1 MAFSVGIDLG
11 TTNTVVSTARRG
23 VNGTIEVTTEKI
35 PQIGEDGYSLE
46 SDTLIPSVL
55 YVNEGEHNVGKI
67 AKAMKGQNTSRVI
80 SNSKNFM
87 GLSEYYWTIDEKE
100 YSPELVASYF
110 LSAARKYLL
119 DNYNKEEQLKTAVIT
134 VPASFNIDQRNAT
147 KMAAKLAGFDGD
159 ITLISEPTAAILDFI
174 NEQSKLADEDKYLDF
189 SDYKNVVVFDLGG
202 GTCDV
207 AVLRIKIR
215 SREIYVEEVSVS
227 PHTLLGGTDF
237 DAYAVD
243 GILKDFSTENNLD
256 LTAELSKEALK
267 ELKEK
272 LLVAMEKTKIYFV
285 SRYFAKKNQN
295 ENEEID
301 LESIQFTIQIP
312 QAIKDKP
319 FKYTLIMKKYDKYI
333 KTLLESSSEK
343 NVISPI
349 EDALNSCNIDKEQ
362 IDYVFCV
369 GGMTKY
375 PKVVQTVS
383 EYFGKEPVRFI
394 DNMESVARGAAI
406 YHHYDIKEIINEN
419 SDDQK
424 LIDII
429 PTLPQTVF
437 LNIKNNFPKAL
448 IEAKTKANTPVIYED
463 LIEISSQVGL
473 VLELYTGK
481 SQFDPNIQRLND
493 VKINFPYGVE
503 LGSKISLKLEY
514 TQKGILNFEAWIK
527 DHPEINTKITLE
539 GTQMGDSEINEFKE
553 KYEIDKVKGVY

>member
-23 VNGTIEVTTEKI
+23 VNGSIEVITEKI

-46 SDTLIPSVL
+46 TDTLIPSVL
-55 YVNEGEHNVGKI
+55 YVNDGEHNVGKI

-87 GLSEYYWTIDEKE
+87 GLSDYYWKIDQKE

-189 SDYKNVVVFDLGG
+189 SDYKSVLVFDLGG

-207 AVLRIKIR
+207 AVLRIKIQG
-215 SREIYVEEVSVS
+215 REIYVEEVSVS

-237 DAYAVD
+237 DAYAVE
-243 GILKDFSTENNLD
+243 GVIKDFSKENNIN
-256 LTAELSKEALK
+256 LTSEISNEALK
-267 ELKEK
+267 ELKDK
-272 LLVAMEKTKIYFV
+272 LLTAMEKTKMYFV

-295 ENEEID
+295 ESEEID
-301 LESIQFTIQIP
+301 LETIQFTIQIP

-319 FKYTLIMKKYDKYI
+319 FKYTLTMKKYDRYI
-333 KTLLESSSEK
+333 KALLDSSSEK
-343 NVISPI
+343 NIISPI
-349 EDALNSCNIDKEQ
+349 EDTLRSCNMDKNH

-375 PKVVQTVS
+375 PEVIKSVN
-383 EYFGKEPVRFI
+383 EFFEKESIKFM
-394 DNMESVARGAAI
+394 DSMESVSRGAAI
-406 YHHYDIKEIINEN
+406 YHHYDIKEVTSEKNE
-419 SDDQK
+419 DK
-424 LIDII
+424 TLIDII

-437 LNIKNNFPKAL
+437 LNVKNNFPKAL

-463 LIEISSQVGL
+463 LIEISSQVGV

-481 SQFDPNIQRLND
+481 SQFDPNMQRLNNI
-493 VKINFPYGVE
+493 KINFPYGVE

-539 GTQMGDSEINEFKE
+539 GTQMDDSEINEFKE
-553 KYEIDKVKGVY
+553 KYKIEDVKGVY